1 MRLCWRA
8 GFVSLRATGARA
20 TEETMQIVQ
29 TDEIPLK
36 RGLEHRGG
44 TFHGRIMLEGEPHAL
59 DNFQLSFGQMGG
71 DFNSPRHRH
80 NFEQIRYQ
88 LEGVL
93 DYGRDGK
100 LVAGMVGYFPEAVH
114 YGPQS
119 QDPNVACKTIVLQ
132 FGGASGSGYLSQGE
146 VQAGMRE
153 LAALGEFKDG
163 VFRRRAEVE
172 GKRNLDAYQA
182 IWEHVNGRPM
192 VYPKP
197 RYPQP
202 IFIDPASYQW
212 VPVAGAPGVAEKL
225 LGVFTERR
233 SEAGLLRLAAG
244 ARCEGRGRGRLCRHP
259 RRGHGRRPAA
269 AGAHRGPSRRRRAR
283 GLLGARG
290 DRAPAFRPARSRRPS
305 RAARRSGT
313 GRSGGVGRRVTA
325 GLDPIDADSE
335 AVIAGLD
342 PAIHPIFVRTFLRRR
357 WMRGSSP
364 RMTGWREPMT
374 A

>member
-1 MRLCWRA
+1 MK
-8 GFVSLRATGARA
+8 
-20 TEETMQIVQ
+20 IVQ

-44 TFHGRIMLEGEPHAL
+44 IFHGRIMVEGAPGAL

-100 LVAGMVGYFPEAVH
+100 LVAGMVGYFPEAVY

-119 QDPNVACKTIVLQ
+119 QDPSIPCKTIVLQ
-132 FGGASGSGYLSQGE
+132 FGGASGSGYLSQAE
-146 VQAGMRE
+146 VQKGMQ
-153 LAALGEFKDG
+153 ALKQEGEFKDG
-163 VFRRRAEVE
+163 VFRRGPLPNPPPHSASQDARERANAGEE
-172 GKRNLDAYQA
+172 REGAGKRNVDGYQA
-182 IWEHVNGRPM
+182 IWEHANQRPM

-202 IFIDPASYQW
+202 IFMDPNNYDW

-233 SEAGLLRLAAG
+233 SQASLFRLDGG
-244 ARCEGRGRGRLCRHP
+244 ARF
-259 RRGHGRRPAA
+259 A
-269 AGAHRGPSRRRRAR
+269 AR
-283 GLLGARG
+283 GKGVYVVTR
-290 DRAPAFRPARSRRPS
+290 
-305 RAARRSGT
+305 GT
-313 GRSGGVGRRVTA
+313 GKVGDQPFRALTTVHLDAGETVT
-325 GLDPIDADSE
+325 
-335 AVIAGLD
+335 
-342 PAIHPIFVRTFLRRR
+342 
-357 WMRGSSP
+357 
-364 RMTGWREPMT
+364 
-374 A
+374 